1 MAHVFGGRH
10 QLRTERRER
19 NGEKESGGRAA
30 GRKREGGGGG
40 GVGEQKLMQ
49 SNSINLYGKYIW

>member
-1 MAHVFGGRH
+1 MAHVFGDRH
-10 QLRTERRER
+10 QLRTERRDR
-19 NGEKESGGRAA
+19 NGEKESGGGA

-49 SNSINLYGKYIW
+49 SYSINLYGKYIW